1 MVRTVQF
8 IDMRLRDV
16 KGSIT
21 IRPWWVLPLPVD
33 GMWFFGTNLQNA
45 KHGWNEPATAKF
57 IKDTLKPGQ
66 TFVDIGANY
75 GYYSVLAAKCGAK
88 VIAYEPDETSFSRL
102 NRNLKINGV
111 TAQTNKAAV
120 SDHEG
125 TIDFYVFKKG
135 AGTNSTLES
144 VQLAPAIK
152 HTVRA
157 TKCTVAYDLCKIDV
171 EGAELKALKG
181 MSHHGLIICE
191 LNPTAHERQGSNSQE
206 YLNSIRALG
215 WNVED
220 LEEGPQTDEYLIAKA
235 KDNSVLNLLLK
246 PQN

>member
-1 MVRTVQF
+1 M
-8 IDMRLRDV
+8 
-16 KGSIT
+16 
-21 IRPWWVLPLPVD
+21 RPWWALPLPVD

-88 VIAYEPDETSFSRL
+88 VISYEPDETSFSRL
-102 NRNLKINGV
+102 KRNLHINGV
-111 TAQTNKAAV
+111 TAEVHKAAV

-125 TIDFYVFKKG
+125 TIDFYVVTGG

-144 VQLAPAIK
+144 VIDVPTVK
-152 HTVRA
+152 HSVRA
-157 TKCTVAYDLCKIDV
+157 VQCTAVYDLCKIDV

-181 MSHHGLIICE
+181 MTHHGLIICE
-191 LNPTAHERQGSNSQE
+191 LNPAAHERQGSSPQDF
-206 YLNSIRALG
+206 LNGIRNLG
-215 WNVED
+215 WSIED
-220 LEEGPQTDEYLIAKA
+220 IEDGPMSDADLIAKA
-235 KDNSVLNLLLK
+235 KRNTVLNLLLK
-246 PQN
+246 PAII